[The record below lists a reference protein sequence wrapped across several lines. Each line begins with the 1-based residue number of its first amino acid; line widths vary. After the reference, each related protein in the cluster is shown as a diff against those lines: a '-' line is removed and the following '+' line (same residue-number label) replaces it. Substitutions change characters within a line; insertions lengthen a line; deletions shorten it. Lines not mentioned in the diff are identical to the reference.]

1 MGTQVSR
8 ASQSN
13 SAPSTAP
20 KGFQGLP
27 DADGAGIRAGDLI
40 KKEDA
45 KKIQTGGTVAT
56 STVTTG
62 CAIASLCAPPAAG
75 VIMGGGQIANGVITI
90 GTGSAAG
97 ATAEDEIMI
106 ATAVGSAAAISA
118 GGAYGIAGEGQG
130 LDNLAKAD
138 KAAKAAQAAKDAE
151 AAAKA
156 AKAAEAVKGA
166 KDAGDIGKTV
176 KDAKDTA
183 DTVTNVKEVKRAAD
197 TAAETGKPAGGAPK
211 DKPRHDKPAPQTL
224 DAHDRALPREGGPP
238 SRRALDASGAHDG
251 RTASL
256 TPVEAPL
263 AAPAAPPPTA
273 PSTPPPDST
282 PGPVVARARVGGT
295 PDAARP

>member
-1 MGTQVSR
+1 MATQVSR
-8 ASQSN
+8 ASR
-13 SAPSTAP
+13 STSTPGVAP
-20 KGFQGLP
+20 KPL
-27 DADGAGIRAGDLI
+27 DADGQGQRMHKQMKG
-40 KKEDA
+40 EDA
-45 KKIQTGGTVAT
+45 KTIQTGGTVAT

-75 VIMGGGQIANGVITI
+75 VIMGGGTVANGVITA

-97 ATAEDEIMI
+97 ATAEDETMI
-106 ATAVGSAAAISA
+106 ATAVGSGAAISA

-138 KAAKAAQAAKDAE
+138 KAAKAARAAKDAE

-166 KDAGDIGKTV
+166 KDAGDIGKAA
-176 KDAKDTA
+176 KDAGDTA
-183 DTVTNVKEVKRAAD
+183 DTVKVVKDVKKAGD
-197 TAAETGKPAGGAPK
+197 SVAEAGKPGGGTPK